1 MVNYHKIF
9 FYIINWF
16 VKIVII
22 LGCFNLYIVSDNFNF
37 IKIMLFFVLGVI
49 ISLGILLLYTII
61 LAFSWLENMLALAS
75 LIILIFFIMIDL
87 IIMVCLLI
95 FITNICKKDKIER
108 LLSIIY
114 FPVLY
119 YMIIS
124 GVESIN
130 SFIN

>member
-1 MVNYHKIF
+1 MKITLNLLILGIILNILLIISFWFNKDAIISFTNIEVNIKIISLFIYYLFLINYNMVNYHKIF

-61 LAFSWLENMLALAS
+61 LAFS
-75 LIILIFFIMIDL
+75 
-87 IIMVCLLI
+87 
-95 FITNICKKDKIER
+95 
-108 LLSIIY
+108 
-114 FPVLY
+114 
-119 YMIIS
+119 
-124 GVESIN
+124 
-130 SFIN
+130 